1 MTPESGGTSPA
12 VEKKEEGRGGSAN
25 RGIRRASMGER
36 VWALI
41 GAVGLASPL
50 VVASGLEAD
59 AAGMGTHTQL
69 GMPPCGWIV
78 AYGRPCPTCGMTTAF
93 THAAHGE
100 FVSAATAQ
108 PGGLLLAVLAAAGF
122 WVCLHT
128 AVTGSRAVWVTLRAI
143 TPWRAGWMVAAL
155 GAAWAYKWWTYRS
168 A

>member
-1 MTPESGGTSPA
+1 MTPESGGTKPA
-12 VEKKEEGRGGSAN
+12 TEKGERRDGSAN

-36 VWALI
+36 VWALV
-41 GAVGLASPL
+41 GALALASPL
-50 VVASGLEAD
+50 VVASRLRAD
-59 AAGMGTHTQL
+59 PEGMGTHTQL

-93 THAAHGE
+93 THAAHGD
-100 FVSAATAQ
+100 FVSAAGAQ

-128 AVTGSRAVWVTLRAI
+128 AVTGSRAVWVTLRAL
-143 TPWRAGWMVAAL
+143 TPWRAGWLVSAL

-168 A
+168 S